1 MKQYW
6 KKTYLITM
14 SLLAIISILLVILD
28 ISKYI
33 NITNTPYSLI
43 DNGILAIFAI
53 DYFTRLAIAKNKLQF
68 IRSNVFD
75 LLSIIPF
82 SSAFALF
89 RITRVTRVA
98 RLARVIRLA
107 GLTGRLKGNLS
118 HFFKI
123 NGLWYV
129 SLMCIV
135 ILLISSVAYSITEK
149 VSFVEAIWWSIAT
162 TTTVGYGDISP
173 HTIIGKV
180 IATILMLVG
189 IGFVGMFTSSVMTF
203 FSEKEDDASMKL
215 VLKKLEKIEQ
225 ENSELKLKI
234 DKLVK

>member
-1 MKQYW
+1 M
-6 KKTYLITM
+6 
-14 SLLAIISILLVILD
+14 
-28 ISKYI
+28 
-33 NITNTPYSLI
+33 
-43 DNGILAIFAI
+43 
-53 DYFTRLAIAKNKLQF
+53 
-68 IRSNVFD
+68 FD

-89 RITRVTRVA
+89 RITRVARVA

-118 HFFKI
+118 HFFKV

-189 IGFVGMFTSSVMTF
+189 IGFVGMFTSSVMSF
-203 FSEKEDDASMKL
+203 FSEKEDDETLHLIMH
-215 VLKKLEKIEQ
+215 KLETIEQ
-225 ENSELKLKI
+225 ENKDLKKDIEKIISERDL
-234 DKLVK
+234 DTHF

>member
-1 MKQYW
+1 MKLYW

-33 NITNTPYSLI
+33 NITNTPFSLI

-53 DYFTRLAIAKNKLQF
+53 DYFARLAIAKNKLQF
-68 IRSNVFD
+68 IKSNVFD

-89 RITRVTRVA
+89 RITRVARVA

-118 HFFKI
+118 HFFNI

-203 FSEKEDDASMKL
+203 FSEKNEDESMKL
-215 VLKKLEKIEQ
+215 IL
-225 ENSELKLKI
+225 
-234 DKLVK
+234 DVKGTRKM